1 MEDSP
6 ALPPQPPVA
15 PDPLALDLLRQSRV
29 INARLKELGREP
41 VWKDW
46 DASFDFFGKLAEK

>member
-29 INARLKELGREP
+29 INARLEAALAKVPE
-41 VWKDW
+41 
-46 DASFDFFGKLAEK
+46 ASVPSQGAPAPRS